1 VSVND
6 VWEALA
12 RVETALDDAYHEL
25 TKLGVAPAPDPTQDV
40 AEDPVGALTD
50 NGDQPGDETADPTE
64 TADQSAPS
72 APSYNPG
79 AAEDT
84 GA

>member
-1 VSVND
+1 VSVDD
-6 VWEALA
+6 VREALA

-25 TKLGVAPAPDPTQDV
+25 TKLEVAPAPDPTQDV

-50 NGDQPGDETADPTE
+50 NGDPQPGDPQEPE
-64 TADQSAPS
+64 VEQAPP
-72 APSYNPG
+72 APAYRPG